1 MKKFITTLAVIFVG
15 VLSINA
21 QTLYSGEWKSDSYFT
36 TFEGTWKIVKEDAK
50 TYVVMGDD
58 FEAKKA
64 PDLKIFL
71 STNDLDDIDGDNANS
86 KSKSVLVAKLT
97 SYKGKAKYLVP
108 SNIKISDYKT
118 ILVHCEKYS
127 KFWGGAPLKK

>member
-1 MKKFITTLAVIFVG
+1 
-15 VLSINA
+15 
-21 QTLYSGEWKSDSYFT
+21 
-36 TFEGTWKIVKEDAK
+36 
-50 TYVVMGDD
+50 MGDD

-108 SNIKISDYKT
+108 SNIKISDYTT